1 MGFRKQLD
9 VVKQILGSWRGDSE
23 MLLPIVE
30 AAAVNPH
37 SFTEELHGNSPDS
50 SRITWYSCCCSEL
63 PNHLPSLRNLF
74 LIGPPLCVL

>member
-1 MGFRKQLD
+1 MVFRKQLD

-37 SFTEELHGNSPDS
+37 SFTEELHGEFP
-50 SRITWYSCCCSEL
+50 
-63 PNHLPSLRNLF
+63 
-74 LIGPPLCVL
+74 G